1 MPEIVRI
8 DSRWRQWSDEE
19 LTPVDQG
26 DKRLSSTRPAHNDH
40 PVAIP
45 RLVGTAIGWSCGG
58 TTFGGDMRDAY
69 LDAMWTVVTR
79 HHHTRFSWAVLR
91 RICSCG
97 RELPCSVKDDAM
109 KALQRS

>member
-1 MPEIVRI
+1 
-8 DSRWRQWSDEE
+8 
-19 LTPVDQG
+19 
-26 DKRLSSTRPAHNDH
+26 
-40 PVAIP
+40 
-45 RLVGTAIGWSCGG
+45 
-58 TTFGGDMRDAY
+58 MRDAY